1 MSKRVTAYVFFLGSL
16 FDVGPFEVFRV
27 PRRPNIAVRPPLL
40 REIPPEHLV
49 GVVENTDPSN
59 LLAHLDLLL
68 PFFSDRFYGL
78 VYSIF
83 GFPTHD
89 YGLAAV
95 FGLPEPDYRWGARW
109 GWVPGRIAS
118 DSCAQL
124 WQHCFY

>member
-1 MSKRVTAYVFFLGSL
+1 MSKRVTAYVFFLSSL
-16 FDVGPFEVFRV
+16 FDAGPFEAFRV

-68 PFFSDRFYGL
+68 PFFSDRFFGH

-109 GWVPGRIAS
+109 VVAGHDHI
-118 DSCAQL
+118 
-124 WQHCFY
+124 